1 MYDRNVELSIF
12 SKYALEYDEYIV
24 NLSTFN
30 HPDKRLHLQWIL
42 KNKYLLQYY
51 M

>member
-30 HPDKRLHLQWIL
+30 HPDKRLHLQ
-42 KNKYLLQYY
+42 
-51 M
+51 